1 MAHFICENIKQLK
14 QEIGNTQLV
23 AVSKYRN
30 IAELEEVYACGHR
43 DLGENRVQE
52 MVDKYHTLPKDI
64 RWHLIGHLQTNK
76 VKYIAPFVHMI
87 HAVDSLKL
95 LRTINKEAKK
105 ADRIIPF
112 LFQIHIAEEDSKYGI
127 NPREFQEIFEGYK
140 SENLINVKCVGLM
153 GMATNTPNSNQVK
166 QEFGQLKALYEK
178 YKQVNNW
185 HTLSMGMSG
194 DYAIAIDSGSTTI
207 RVGSKLF
214 EDS

>member
-23 AVSKYRN
+23 AVSKYRS

-52 MVDKYHTLPKDI
+52 MVDKYQTLPKDI
-64 RWHLIGHLQTNK
+64 KWHLIGHLQTNK

-95 LRTINKEAKK
+95 LRAINKEAKK
-105 ADRIIPF
+105 VDRTIPF

-127 NPREFQEIFEGYK
+127 KPIDFQETFESFK
-140 SENLINVKCVGLM
+140 SEGFLNVECVGLM
-153 GMATNTPNSNQVK
+153 GMATNTPNSDQVK
-166 QEFGQLKALYEK
+166 QEFGELKALYDQ
-178 YKQVNNW
+178 YKDANNW

-194 DYAIAIDSGSTTI
+194 DYPIAIESGSTTI

-214 EDS
+214 AES

>member
-127 NPREFQEIFEGYK
+127 NPLEFQEIFEGYK